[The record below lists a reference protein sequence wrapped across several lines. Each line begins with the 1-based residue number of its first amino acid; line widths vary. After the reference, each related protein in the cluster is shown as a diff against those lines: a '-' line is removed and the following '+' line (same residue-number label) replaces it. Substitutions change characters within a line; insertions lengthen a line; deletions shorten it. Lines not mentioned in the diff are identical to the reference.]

1 MQNPFVIHHF
11 DNILKKNLTQVGIEN
26 CPDLVWNCD
35 EPGLNLG
42 SVRSYP
48 KGDEI

>member
-1 MQNPFVIHHF
+1 MQNRFVIYHF
-11 DNILKKNLTQVGIEN
+11 YNILKKNLTRVGIEN
-26 CPDLVWNCD
+26 HPDLVQNCD

-48 KGDEI
+48 KGGEI